1 MSRSSKLIT
10 ALLMIIFCFSLFT
23 ITAVAV
29 GEEGEIPGGDSDVVV
44 PSEAQPVYTDPIVE
58 PVYTDPIVEPVY
70 TDPIY
75 TEAPVDDEPSYVE
88 PDVETPTYNY
98 NNNYDDN
105 SYDYDNSQS
114 SYISGEQSDDNGNSS
129 SASALYDSN
138 HKIDDTE
145 LSSNDWKDIAAN
157 LSDTSNLSSDGDDF
171 SFIQKNTDK
180 GDNGYLIL
188 WGGIFCLLLSASG
201 IIYLI
206 SSAVIRRK
214 RFATGYSGNSS
225 SGRYRSDDDYD
236 DGYKSAKNEQKRIDR
251 SRKFDT
257 ADVKLPKSGTRY
269 KNGGK
274 RYK

>member
-23 ITAVAV
+23 VTAFAV
-29 GEEGEIPGGDSDVVV
+29 GEDGELSGGEGDVVV
-44 PSEAQPVYTDPIVE
+44 PTEAQPVYTEPVVE
-58 PVYTDPIVEPVY
+58 PVYTDPVVEPAY
-70 TDPIY
+70 TDPVY
-75 TEAPVDDEPSYVE
+75 TEAPVVDEPSYVE

-98 NNNYDDN
+98 DY
-105 SYDYDNSQS
+105 YDNNDEYSDSNDSYESNQS
-114 SYISGEQSDDNGNSS
+114 SNDSS
-129 SASALYDSN
+129 NTATAALYESN

-145 LSSNDWKDIAAN
+145 LSSNDWKDIATN

-180 GDNGYLIL
+180 GDNGHLIL
-188 WGGIFCLLLSASG
+188 LGGILCLLLSASG

-206 SSAVIRRK
+206 ASAVVRRK
-214 RFATGYSGNSS
+214 KFATGYAGNSS
-225 SGRYRSDDDYD
+225 GGHHRSNDDYD
-236 DGYKSAKNEQKRIDR
+236 DGYKSAKSEQKRLER

-257 ADVKLPKSGTRY
+257 ADVKLPKSGSRY

>member
-29 GEEGEIPGGDSDVVV
+29 GEDGENSGVVSEVVIPT
-44 PSEAQPVYTDPIVE
+44 EAPPVYTDPIVE

-75 TEAPVDDEPSYVE
+75 TEAPVDEPSYVE

-98 NNNYDDN
+98 DNDYDDN
-105 SYDYDNSQS
+105 SYDYDDYQS
-114 SYISGEQSDDNGNSS
+114 SYVSDEQSGNYESS
-129 SASALYDSN
+129 GSAAALYESD

-171 SFIQKNTDK
+171 SFIQQNNDK
-180 GDNGYLIL
+180 GDNGHLIL
-188 WGGIFCLLLSASG
+188 LGGIFCLLLSATG

-206 SSAVIRRK
+206 ASAVARRK
-214 RFATGYSGNSS
+214 KFATGYSGNSS
-225 SGRYRSDDDYD
+225 NGRYRSDDDYD
-236 DGYKSAKNEQKRIDR
+236 DGYKSEKNEKKRIDR

-257 ADVKLPKSGTRY
+257 ADVKLPKSGSHY